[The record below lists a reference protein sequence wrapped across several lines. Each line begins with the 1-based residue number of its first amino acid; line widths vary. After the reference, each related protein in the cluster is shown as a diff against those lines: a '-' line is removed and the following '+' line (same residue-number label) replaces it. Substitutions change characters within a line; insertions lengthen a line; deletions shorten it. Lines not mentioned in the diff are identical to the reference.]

1 MSENKAGRRGFTGCY
16 LPIVEIKDYNVMTDG
31 RNFLDQHVKM
41 AVGHG
46 DGYTTGCLSNYILK
60 KIIS

>member
-1 MSENKAGRRGFTGCY
+1 MLSSNCRNKRLQCYDWWKKLFGSTCENFT
-16 LPIVEIKDYNVMTDG
+16 
-31 RNFLDQHVKM
+31 QM

-46 DGYTTGCLSNYILK
+46 DGYTTGCLSNDILK